1 MVYWSYYK
9 VNIGDKIKYL
19 DECGESA
26 MGTIQRVLSDMD
38 SYEEMKFK
46 DGISYYASK
55 KLTAAE
61 NSRRKKA
68 MKSPL
73 SSPIFVPVK
82 PKNMASVF
90 LEIAPSNNPKGIPDY
105 IPIAESKNV

>member
-1 MVYWSYYK
+1 M
-9 VNIGDKIKYL
+9 NIGDKIKYL
-19 DECGESA
+19 DECGERCT
-26 MGTIQRVLSDMD
+26 GTIQGVLSDMD

-46 DGISYYASK
+46 DGISYYVSK

-68 MKSPL
+68 KRAPL

-105 IPIAESKNV
+105 IPIVEMMGATS